1 MFAIIKTGGKQY
13 KIKENDIIFVEKLKN
28 KNIGKKFADEG
39 FKTVKKKFRLKK
51 TINQHEKE
59 YLKCLRSWHKKL

>member
-1 MFAIIKTGGKQY
+1 MLVSKNNPLALSKAILY
-13 KIKENDIIFVEKLKN
+13 LYKN

-59 YLKCLRSWHKKL
+59 YLKCLRSWHKKM